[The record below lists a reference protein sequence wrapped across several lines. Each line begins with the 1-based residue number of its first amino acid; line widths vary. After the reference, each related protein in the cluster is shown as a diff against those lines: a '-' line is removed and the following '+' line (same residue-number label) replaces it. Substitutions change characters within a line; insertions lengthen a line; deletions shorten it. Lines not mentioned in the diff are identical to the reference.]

1 MSSENIPVRVL
12 TVEYEK
18 VVHILRTE
26 VLLSAA
32 VTLPQTEPLPH
43 AAFTGIWDTGA
54 THTMISRQVIETLKL
69 FPINITAVMTADG
82 ERQSYTY
89 LINLILQNK
98 VIFPTLQAI
107 EGHILGGDVLIGMD
121 VITQGDFAV
130 TNKDGKT
137 FYSFRFPSLTH
148 IDFGQ
153 EPYSN
158 II

>member
-1 MSSENIPVRVL
+1 MSSEHIPVRVL

-18 VVHILRTE
+18 IGHILRTKI
-26 VLLSAA
+26 L
-32 VTLPQTEPLPH
+32 
-43 AAFTGIWDTGA
+43 
-54 THTMISRQVIETLKL
+54 
-69 FPINITAVMTADG
+69 ITTIMTADG

-130 TNKDGKT
+130 TNKGGKT
-137 FYSFRFPSLTH
+137 IYSFRFPSLTH

-158 II
+158 ISEV